1 MWCRLVEW
9 IGYTWWARA
18 SVCWHLGLYVV
29 ARVGCWWSGGHVNV
43 RRQSGSSIQ
52 VWSETLLVWRVV
64 VSRQP
69 PLLEPEEASQNNSWR
84 CRIGEQQDSAGRY
97 EEHTTPPYA
106 GARGRLSEQRHSQ
119 ARLAAARGVGWWLPV
134 AELRAVFVWPQHLAV
149 RGVGR

>member
-69 PLLEPEEASQNNSWR
+69 PLLEPEEASQNNGWR
-84 CRIGEQQDSAGRY
+84 GRIGEQQDSAGRY

-106 GARGRLSEQRHSQ
+106 GWGKGGRLVVASGRVEGCVCVAPTLGGARGR
-119 ARLAAARGVGWWLPV
+119 
-134 AELRAVFVWPQHLAV
+134 
-149 RGVGR
+149 